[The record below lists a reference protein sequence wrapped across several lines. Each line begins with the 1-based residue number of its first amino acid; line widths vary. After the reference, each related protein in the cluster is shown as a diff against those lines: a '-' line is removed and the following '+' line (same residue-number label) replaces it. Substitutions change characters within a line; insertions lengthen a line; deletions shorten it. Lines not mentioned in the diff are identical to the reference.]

1 MEQEPVPKIKT
12 RPNFAENL
20 IVNYIQTR
28 PNKTIEHQYSMSLMV
43 SCAKKCRGLVTVNF
57 FCGALI

>member
-1 MEQEPVPKIKT
+1 MEQEPVPKT
-12 RPNFAENL
+12 
-20 IVNYIQTR
+20 QTR
-28 PNKTIEHQYSMSLMV
+28 PNKTREQQYSMSLMV